1 MEDIMATCQKCGT
14 EISDNEEYCLKCG
27 EQKIDK
33 GSSYLIVNIITIVAI
48 ILGFIMPFVFIVAL
62 IPAVYLYTRPVNSV
76 KQRGKLY
83 ITITLLLFVIMLIV
97 WSFIYHLI

>member
-14 EISDNEEYCLKCG
+14 ETSDNEKYCLKCG
-27 EQKIDK
+27 EQMDN
-33 GSSYLIVNIITIVAI
+33 GRSYLIVNIITIAAI
-48 ILGFIMPFVFIVAL
+48 IIGFIMPFVFIFAL

-83 ITITLLLFVIMLIV
+83 IIVTLLLFVIMLIV
-97 WSFIYHLI
+97 WSFIDHLI

>member
-14 EISDNEEYCLKCG
+14 EASDNEKYCLKCG
-27 EQKIDK
+27 EQMDN
-33 GSSYLIVNIITIVAI
+33 GSSYLIVNIITIAAI
-48 ILGFIMPFVFIVAL
+48 IIGFIMPFVFIIAL

-83 ITITLLLFVIMLIV
+83 IIVSLLLLVIMLIV
-97 WSFIYHLI
+97 WSFIDHLI

>member
-1 MEDIMATCQKCGT
+1 MATCQKCGT

-27 EQKIDK
+27 EQIDN
-33 GSSYLIVNIITIVAI
+33 GSSYLIVNIITIAAI
-48 ILGFIMPFVFIVAL
+48 IIGFIIPFVFIFAL

-83 ITITLLLFVIMLIV
+83 IIVALLLFVIMLIV
-97 WSFIYHLI
+97 WSFIDHLI